1 VSAPP
6 RAASTLLRAVVVMG
20 VSGCGKTAVG
30 QALAD
35 RLGWTFFDGDDFHGP
50 ENRRKMA
57 AGTPL
62 EDADRWP
69 WLERLRALLDAPAPA
84 GGGIVLACSALKQ
97 AYRDR
102 LGVPRP
108 DVALIHLEGPREVL
122 EARLHART
130 GHYMPPSLLT
140 SQLDTLERPHDA
152 LTLSVDSDLDTVVAR
167 ALDALA
173 IAPTRRIP

>member
-1 VSAPP
+1 MSAP
-6 RAASTLLRAVVVMG
+6 LRAVVVMG

-35 RLGWTFFDGDDFHGP
+35 RLGWTFFDGDDFHGAQ
-50 ENRRKMA
+50 NRRKMA

-69 WLERLRALLDAPAPA
+69 WLDRLRALIDDPAHERATP

-108 DVALIHLEGPREVL
+108 DVALVHLEGPREVL
-122 EARLHART
+122 EARLRART

-140 SQLDTLERPHDA
+140 SQLETLEPPKDA
-152 LTLSVDSDLDTVVAR
+152 IALSVAADLDAVVAQ
-167 ALDALA
+167 ALDALV
-173 IAPTRRIP
+173 PTRRTP